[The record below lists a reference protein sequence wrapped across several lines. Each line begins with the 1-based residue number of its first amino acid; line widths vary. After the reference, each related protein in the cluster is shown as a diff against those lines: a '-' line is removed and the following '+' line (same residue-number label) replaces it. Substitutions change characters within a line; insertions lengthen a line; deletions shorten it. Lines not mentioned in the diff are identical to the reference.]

1 MFKNLP
7 LFIGLRYTRSK
18 RREGFV
24 SFISGFSLFAMALGV
39 MALILVLSVMN
50 GFDREIKSRLLQV
63 VPHITGTPLGGVSAA
78 EIADLRGQLLS
89 SDSPVISVTPLAQ
102 SFVMLSFESQQTGV
116 MMQAMDSDWPSAN
129 KLKDHMV
136 SGYVEQLQPGE
147 FGIILGSQV
156 ARKLGAFIGDK
167 VQLTVPKVTVTPA
180 GIFPRIKSFVV
191 TGVFKVGAQVDA
203 SLSFVHQQDA
213 RKLLQLGDGFQGV
226 QIQVDDAYQAD
237 RWLSNNSHI
246 LPAANWRTWTQSMG
260 TLFQA
265 MRMEKLVVSLLLSV
279 IVAVAAFNI
288 VASLVLMVADKRKD
302 IAVVRTLGAPSSLV
316 IKVFMVQGMAVGLM
330 GIFVG
335 TALGC
340 ALAYF
345 IGDIVSFIESVLGF
359 YLFDPS
365 VYLITT
371 LPSKLVFADVAKVVV
386 SATAISFL
394 STVYPAW
401 RAGQVLPAEAL
412 RYDQ

>member
-39 MALILVLSVMN
+39 MVLILVLSVMN

-63 VPHITGTPLGGVSAA
+63 VPHITGTPLGGVSVA
-78 EIADLRGQLLS
+78 EIANLRGQLLS
-89 SDSPVISVTPLAQ
+89 SDSPVISLMPLAQ

-116 MMQAMDSDWPSAN
+116 MMQAMDSDWPSAS
-129 KLKDHMV
+129 KLKDHMI

-191 TGVFKVGAQVDA
+191 TGVFKVGVQVDA

-213 RKLLQLGDGFQGV
+213 RKLLQLGDRFQGV

-237 RWLSNNSHI
+237 SWLSNNSHI

-335 TALGC
+335 TVLGC
-340 ALAYF
+340 VLAYF

-365 VYLITT
+365 VYLITA

-394 STVYPAW
+394 ATVYPAW

>member
-78 EIADLRGQLLS
+78 EIANLRGQLLS

-116 MMQAMDSDWPSAN
+116 MMQAMDSDWPSAS

-156 ARKLGAFIGDK
+156 PRKLGAFIGDK

-213 RKLLQLGDGFQGV
+213 RKLLQLGDRFQGV

-237 RWLSNNSHI
+237 SWLSNNSHI

-335 TALGC
+335 TVLGC
-340 ALAYF
+340 VLAYF

-365 VYLITT
+365 VYLITA
-371 LPSKLVFADVAKVVV
+371 LPSKLVFADVAKVVA

-394 STVYPAW
+394 ATVYPAW

>member
-78 EIADLRGQLLS
+78 EIANLRGQLLS

-116 MMQAMDSDWPSAN
+116 MMQAMDSDWPSAS
-129 KLKDHMV
+129 KLKDHMI

-203 SLSFVHQQDA
+203 SLSFVHQKDA
-213 RKLLQLGDGFQGV
+213 RKLLQLGDRFQGV

-237 RWLSNNSHI
+237 SWLSNNSHI

-265 MRMEKLVVSLLLSV
+265 MLMEKLVVSLLLSV

-335 TALGC
+335 TVLGC
-340 ALAYF
+340 VLAYF

-365 VYLITT
+365 VYLITA
-371 LPSKLVFADVAKVVV
+371 LPSKLVFADVAKVVA

-394 STVYPAW
+394 ATVYPAW

>member
-78 EIADLRGQLLS
+78 EIANLRGQLLS

-116 MMQAMDSDWPSAN
+116 MMQAMDSDWPSAS
-129 KLKDHMV
+129 KLKDHMI

-167 VQLTVPKVTVTPA
+167 VQLTLPKVTVTPA

-213 RKLLQLGDGFQGV
+213 RKLLQLGDRFQGV

-237 RWLSNNSHI
+237 SWLSNNSHI

-335 TALGC
+335 TVLGC
-340 ALAYF
+340 VLAYF

-365 VYLITT
+365 VYLITA
-371 LPSKLVFADVAKVVV
+371 LPSKLVFADVAKVVA

-394 STVYPAW
+394 ATVYPAW

>member
-63 VPHITGTPLGGVSAA
+63 VPHITGAPLGGLSGAQIV
-78 EIADLRGQLLS
+78 DLRGQLLTR
-89 SDSPVISVTPLAQ
+89 DSPVISVTPLAQ

-116 MMQAMDSDWPSAN
+116 RMQAMDSDWPSAN
-129 KLKDHMV
+129 KLKDHMI

-191 TGVFKVGAQVDA
+191 IGVFKVGAQVDA

-213 RKLLQLGDGFQGV
+213 RKLLQLGDRFQGV

-237 RWLSNNSHI
+237 GWLSDNSHS

-265 MRMEKLVVSLLLSV
+265 MRMEKLVISLLLSV

-335 TALGC
+335 TVLGC
-340 ALAYF
+340 VLAYF
-345 IGDIVSFIESVLGF
+345 IGDIVSFIETVLGF

-365 VYLITT
+365 VYLITA
-371 LPSKLVFADVAKVVV
+371 LPSKLVFTDVAKVVA
-386 SATAISFL
+386 SATAVSFL
-394 STVYPAW
+394 ATVYPAW

-412 RYDQ
+412 GYEQ

>member
-78 EIADLRGQLLS
+78 EIANLRGQLLS
-89 SDSPVISVTPLAQ
+89 CDSPVISVTPLAQ

-116 MMQAMDSDWPSAN
+116 MMQAMDSDWPSAS
-129 KLKDHMV
+129 KLKDHMI

-213 RKLLQLGDGFQGV
+213 RKLLQLGDRFQGV

-237 RWLSNNSHI
+237 SWLSNNSHI

-335 TALGC
+335 TVLGC
-340 ALAYF
+340 VLAYF

-365 VYLITT
+365 VYLITA
-371 LPSKLVFADVAKVVV
+371 LPSKLVFADVAKVVA

-394 STVYPAW
+394 ATVYPAW

>member
-78 EIADLRGQLLS
+78 EIANLRGQLLS

-116 MMQAMDSDWPSAN
+116 MMQAMDSDWPSAS
-129 KLKDHMV
+129 KLKDHMI

-213 RKLLQLGDGFQGV
+213 RKLLQLGDRFQGV

-237 RWLSNNSHI
+237 SWLSNNSHI

-330 GIFVG
+330 GIFMG
-335 TALGC
+335 TVLGC
-340 ALAYF
+340 VLAYF

-365 VYLITT
+365 VYLITA
-371 LPSKLVFADVAKVVV
+371 LPSKLVFADVAKVVA

-394 STVYPAW
+394 ATVYPAW

>member
-78 EIADLRGQLLS
+78 EIANLRGQLLS

-116 MMQAMDSDWPSAN
+116 MMQAMDSDWPSAS
-129 KLKDHMV
+129 KLKDHMI

-213 RKLLQLGDGFQGV
+213 RKLLQLGDRFQGV

-237 RWLSNNSHI
+237 SWLSNNSHI

-302 IAVVRTLGAPSSLV
+302 IAVVRTLGASSSLV

-335 TALGC
+335 TVLGC
-340 ALAYF
+340 VLAYF

-365 VYLITT
+365 VYLITA
-371 LPSKLVFADVAKVVV
+371 LPSKLVFADVAKVVA

-394 STVYPAW
+394 ATVYPAW